1 MKKNKGFSLIEILIA
16 FVIMAIGLTVII
28 RIFSTGLKTSITT
41 EEYTIAV
48 QIAESLMARVGED
61 ISLDNAQIE
70 GEIAN
75 KYQWLISIT
84 PMVIFDIELLAND
97 SKNENNQL
105 KKVKVQVAWVD
116 SQVKPRV
123 ELNQIKQQIRM

>member
-1 MKKNKGFSLIEILIA
+1 
-16 FVIMAIGLTVII
+16 
-28 RIFSTGLKTSITT
+28 
-41 EEYTIAV
+41 
-48 QIAESLMARVGED
+48 MARVGED
-61 ISLDNAQIE
+61 ISLENAQIE

-84 PMVIFDIELLAND
+84 PMVIFDRELLAND

>member
-61 ISLDNAQIE
+61 ISLENAQIE
-70 GEIAN
+70 GEIEN

-84 PMVIFDIELLAND
+84 PMVIFDRELLAND